1 MPYVSVRH
9 KVKDYA
15 AWKSAFDAFAEN
27 RKAGGEK
34 HYWILHPIDDPNDL
48 VLFFEWDTVENAQA
62 FLSSPQLR
70 ETMGEAGVLEAPEVD
85 FLEEVARGATA

>member
-15 AWKSAFDAFAEN
+15 TWKSVFDAFSEN

-34 HYWILHPIDDPNDL
+34 AYWILHPIDAPNDL
-48 VLFFEWDTVENAQA
+48 VLFFEWDTVENAQT
-62 FLSSPQLR
+62 FLNSPQLR
-70 ETMGEAGVLEAPEVD
+70 EAMGEGGVLEDPEVH